1 VDRIPDLHFDIFAST
16 NHPHIHTAQ
25 LSQQV
30 KRRLRLLAK
39 GQAQGVVF
47 TALFDGL
54 LHVARY
60 AVEPIR
66 RSGPVDPLMRPLVIV
81 IVDPVIEALAG
92 IGERREHRLG

>member
-1 VDRIPDLHFDIFAST
+1 MDRIPDLHFDIFAFT
-16 NHPHIHTAQ
+16 NHSHIHTAQ

-47 TALFDGL
+47 TALLDGL
-54 LHVARY
+54 LYITRY

>member
-1 VDRIPDLHFDIFAST
+1 MDRIPHLHFDIFAFT

-39 GQAQGVVF
+39 GQAQGVVL
-47 TALFDGL
+47 TALLEGL
-54 LHVARY
+54 LHVFGH
-60 AVEPIR
+60 AVEPVG
-66 RSGPVDPLMRPLVIV
+66 RSGTVDPLVRPLVII